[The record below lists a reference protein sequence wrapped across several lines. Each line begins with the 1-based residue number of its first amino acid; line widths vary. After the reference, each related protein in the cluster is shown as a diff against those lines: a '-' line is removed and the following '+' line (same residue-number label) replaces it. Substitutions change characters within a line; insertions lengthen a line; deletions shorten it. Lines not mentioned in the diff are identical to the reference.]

1 MDSQSEYKY
10 STEYSQA
17 EYKYSTEYT
26 QAEYKYSTEYTQA
39 GYKYSTEH
47 TQDSLDSYEY
57 GGGLSDDGE
66 VSYRLFNAILWAFA
80 FLLI

>member
-1 MDSQSEYKY
+1 MVPDSEY
-10 STEYSQA
+10 TQCEYTDLSEYISMESQA

-26 QAEYKYSTEYTQA
+26 QAEYKYNT
-39 GYKYSTEH
+39 KC